1 MIVTE
6 DNSHMRELNVVLVTI
21 DFPPQRTSA
30 AVQMRDL
37 AEEFARQ
44 GHKPT
49 IIVPSPGLSNPW
61 KLEHVGAVEVLRIRA
76 RPMRDIG
83 YLKRTVNETL
93 LPFMMIAGLYRSPLW
108 KKRWDLIAWY
118 SPTIFFGLL
127 ILLLKWRSKG
137 HAYLILRDIFPEWA
151 VDLNLI
157 RKTPIYW
164 YFRCV
169 AHLQY
174 VAADTIGVQTEANL
188 PYLSRWA
195 HKTGRTL
202 EVLRNWQRFDI
213 PGSKSSIDFPS
224 TSLSG
229 RKIFIYIGNMGI
241 AQGMDILIDL
251 AASLIDRRDI
261 GFAFVGR
268 GSEENRL
275 RAMAAQRCM
284 DNILFFGEI
293 PPEEIPALL
302 IQCYAGLIALDPRH
316 KSHNIPGKLLSYLH
330 AGLPVLGRAN
340 QDTDLITLINEENVG
355 RAFSGEALADMKA
368 FVIKICG
375 DNQLRDDMS
384 GRARDLAQR
393 WFLPSIA
400 VEQVISHL
408 ST

>member
-1 MIVTE
+1 
-6 DNSHMRELNVVLVTI
+6 MREINIALITI

-49 IIVPSPGLSNPW
+49 IIVPSAGLSKPW
-61 KLEHVGAVEVLRIRA
+61 KLEHVGGVDVLRIRA
-76 RPMRDIG
+76 RAMRDIG
-83 YLKRTVNETL
+83 YLKRTFNETL

-108 KKRWDLIAWY
+108 NKRWDLIAWY

-127 ILLLKWRSKG
+127 ILLLKRRSQG

-151 VDLNLI
+151 VDLGLI
-157 RKTPIYW
+157 RKSPIYW
-164 YFRCV
+164 YFRSV

-174 VAADTIGVQTEANL
+174 IAADTIGVQTESDL
-188 PYLSRWA
+188 SYLSRWA
-195 HKTGRTL
+195 HTTGRTL
-202 EVLRNWQRFDI
+202 EVLRNWQRVDK
-213 PGSKSSIDFPS
+213 PRCKSSIDFAS
-224 TSLSG
+224 TSLRG
-229 RKIFIYIGNMGI
+229 RKIFVYIGNMGI

-251 AASLIDRRDI
+251 AASLIDRRDV

-275 RAMAAQRCM
+275 RALATQRCM
-284 DNILFFGEI
+284 DNIVFFNEI
-293 PPEEIPALL
+293 PSDEIPALL

-316 KSHNIPGKLLSYLH
+316 KSNNIPGKFLRYLH

-355 RAFSGEALADMKA
+355 RAFSGEALPGMKA
-368 FVIKICG
+368 FVIEICG
-375 DNQLRDDMS
+375 DSRLRERMS
-384 GRARDLAQR
+384 GRAKDLAGR
-393 WFLPSIA
+393 RFLPSIA
-400 VEQVISHL
+400 AEQIVSHVP
-408 ST
+408 T